1 MYQKSKSHNISTM
14 SKEQSSFDVTRL
26 FYSAIFVSWISTCTV
41 LVYNYIPMFIQKAS
55 LLFSVFQN
63 DPAFLEFKRQNIILI
78 QVNSFTIVSQ
88 FLIISSLISF
98 TSHSLSLLGLII
110 YLIYWPSLNIEKSV
124 PVTHCF
130 NNTNNLN
137 STKVLIFVTCN
148 KFVKISNFVM

>member
-1 MYQKSKSHNISTM
+1 M